1 MAKPS
6 IYARPRYVRQR
17 VYQRLRHGVNSLLK
31 MFVDD
36 EGARLASTASTRT
49 FTANTNDTL
58 TANSHGFVTGK
69 GPVIVESSGTLPAPL
84 AEDTPYWP
92 IRIDANTFYLA
103 TSRENAARGVRI
115 DIADT
120 GSGTHTAEY
129 ASDGPAM
136 LERLRQGV
144 KPDQLRA
151 EDDIDDL

>member
-1 MAKPS
+1 MAKPP

-31 MFVDD
+31 VFVNA
-36 EGARLASTASTRT
+36 EGARLAGTASTRT
-49 FTANTNDTL
+49 FTANTNDILSATG
-58 TANSHGFVTGK
+58 HGFVTGK
-69 GPVIVESSGTLPAPL
+69 GPVLVESSGTLPAPL
-84 AEDTPYWP
+84 AENTPYWP
-92 IRIDANTFYLA
+92 IRINDDTFYLA
-103 TSRENAARGVRI
+103 TSRENAAAGVRV

-151 EDDIDDL
+151 ANDIDDL